1 MTNALPDSGG
11 QDSQFRSFQYLGQG
25 WERFRENPLPS
36 VGFTVVAVIIAVILA
51 AIDKDRTVGIGSLIS
66 FLISGPLY
74 AGYYLVGLQQRRGQ
88 TVVFADFFRGFNR
101 FTDFFLVNL
110 LIGVMVLIGTVLC
123 VLPGIYL
130 GVSYLLAIPMV
141 ADRGLSPWEAM
152 EASRQRITR
161 QWFPALGL
169 ILLIGLVNL
178 VGLLPCGLG
187 LLVTVPWSYA
197 TILAAYED
205 QFGLAADAAG

>member
-1 MTNALPDSGG
+1 MTHALPD
-11 QDSQFRSFQYLGQG
+11 QDGHNYQFRTFQYLGQG
-25 WERFRENPLPS
+25 WERFKQDPLPA
-36 VGFTVVAVIIAVILA
+36 VGFTVVAGVIACVLA

-88 TVVFADFFRGFNR
+88 TVAFADFFRGFNR
-101 FTDFFLVNL
+101 FGEFFLVNL
-110 LIGVMVLIGTVLC
+110 LIGVLVLLGSILC

-130 GVSYLLAIPMV
+130 GVSYLLAIPLV
-141 ADRGLSPWEAM
+141 ADRGTSPWEAM

-161 QWFPALGL
+161 QWFQALGL
-169 ILLIGLVNL
+169 ILLLVLVNL
-178 VGLLPCGLG
+178 LGVIPCGLG

-205 QFGLAADAAG
+205 QFGLAVDAAG

>member
-1 MTNALPDSGG
+1 MTNALPDQGS
-11 QDSQFRSFQYLGQG
+11 QDLPFRSFQYLRQG
-25 WERFRENPLPS
+25 WERFRQDPLPA
-36 VGFTVVAVIIAVILA
+36 VGFTVVVVIIAIVLA

-66 FLISGPLY
+66 FLITGPLY

-178 VGLLPCGLG
+178 LGLLPCGLG